1 MSYSP
6 RCLEGLMAVD
16 SEVQRLQARHVALE
30 AEVKQLRARLAQDAP
45 TSAREA
51 LLVEA
56 EQAAHL
62 GSWMW
67 DLATEQVYWSDELFR
82 ILGKNPAVDRASPDA
97 FFGSIH
103 GDDIEHVRQAT
114 ERSLAAKRAER
125 IEFRVVQPGGQVRE
139 IVMEGSFI

>member
-1 MSYSP
+1 
-6 RCLEGLMAVD
+6 MAVG
-16 SEVQRLQARHVALE
+16 SEVERLQARNVALE
-30 AEVKQLRARLAQDAP
+30 TEVKQLHARLAQDAP

-82 ILGKNPAVDRASPDA
+82 ILGKNPAVDRASPEA

-103 GDDIEHVRQAT
+103 PEDLEQVRAAT
-114 ERSLAAKRAER
+114 QRSLETKHAER
-125 IEFRVVQPGGQVRE
+125 IDFRIVQPGGQ
-139 IVMEGSFI
+139 